1 MMNHARLFSLGLL
14 LLLAPLAPAQAGK
27 TTTVAVGSAQIRL
40 QAPDGFTEI
49 GQDSAEIMA
58 RFTTFTPPS
67 NKLLAVYVTDA
78 DARRL
83 RAGQSME
90 LNTYIMVQTHRQSL
104 STDMSPAEFNNLRD
118 IIRNQQ
124 KELLERGK
132 THANELLRE
141 RRSQISTQAG
151 SDLNLSVQDMALKGV
166 FVDNE
171 RIISLAAVN
180 RYNVQSEGR
189 PVSFEVAGASSVIHV
204 RNKSLFV
211 YVFEKYENNRNLEN
225 VRNISKAWGR
235 QILRDNGAR

>member
-1 MMNHARLFSLGLL
+1 MMNHARLFSLALL
-14 LLLAPLAPAQAGK
+14 LLLALLAPAQAGK
-27 TTTVAVGSAQIRL
+27 TTTVVVGSAQIRL

-49 GQDSAEIMA
+49 GQDSAEIMD

-104 STDMSPAEFNNLRD
+104 SADMSPAEFNNLRD

-141 RRSQISTQAG
+141 RRSQITTQAG

-166 FVDNE
+166 FVDDE

-204 RNKSLFV
+204 MNKSLFV
-211 YVFEKYENNRNLEN
+211 YVFEKYESNRNLEN